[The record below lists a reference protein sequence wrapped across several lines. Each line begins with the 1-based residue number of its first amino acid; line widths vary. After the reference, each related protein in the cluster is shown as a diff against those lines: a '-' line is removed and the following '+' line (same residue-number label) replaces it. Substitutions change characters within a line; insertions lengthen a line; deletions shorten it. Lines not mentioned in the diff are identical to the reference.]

1 MLNPVVHVDT
11 IVYRRPRF
19 GWRDWLHVG
28 QLVFAG
34 IGEKRLSLLSAGVAF
49 FGMLALFPALTAFIG
64 LFGYV
69 SDPVAVRENLVVLE
83 TVVPD
88 DVLMLVER
96 EIDQLISAR
105 RSTLG
110 VASIVS
116 IILATIST
124 RAGVNALMM
133 GLSLIGHARGMRG
146 FFHNMLVAY
155 SLTLML
161 ILVGLVALTM
171 LVIVPTVLALFPLF
185 VVSPG
190 TIQILRWSI
199 TVATV
204 GLGIGVLYRFGP
216 ARRAKRGGVLSVG
229 NIVATLLW
237 IVASVLFSLYLSTF
251 ANYSQVYGPLGAV
264 IALLMWL
271 YVSAFVVLLGAEVN
285 AEMEAHAIDMISRR
299 NPRLDLGDGSPARYV
314 PDELERA

>member
-1 MLNPVVHVDT
+1 MLNPVVIVDT
-11 IVYRRPRF
+11 MVFRRPRF
-19 GWRDWLHVG
+19 GWRDWLRVG
-28 QLVFAG
+28 QKVFAG

-69 SDPVAVRENLVVLE
+69 SDPVAVRENLTLLQ
-83 TVVPD
+83 TVIPD
-88 DVLMLVER
+88 DVLTLIER
-96 EIDQLISAR
+96 EVDQLISAR

-110 VASIVS
+110 FASIVS
-116 IILATIST
+116 IILATVST

-133 GLSLIGHARGMRG
+133 GLSFIGHAHGMRG

-161 ILVGLVALTM
+161 ILVGLTALTT
-171 LVIVPTVLALFPLF
+171 LVVVPTALALFPLF
-185 VVSPG
+185 VVSP
-190 TIQILRWSI
+190 ISAQILRWSI
-199 TVATV
+199 TIFTV

-216 ARRAKRGGVLSVG
+216 ARRTKRGGVLSVG

-237 IVASVLFSLYLSTF
+237 ILASVLFSLYLSTF

-285 AEMEAHAIDMISRR
+285 AEIEAHGIDVILKR
-299 NPRLDLGDGSPARYV
+299 NPRLDGGDGAPARPE
-314 PDELERA
+314 PDEPEFA